1 MSNHPAAAATR
12 RTLLRRATALALADG
27 ATDAPDPANVS
38 TRAATPGESAPA
50 ALAQPADAAL
60 LAAYKRFCA
69 LERRMLHVIEG
80 PGRIDDD
87 DARDPV
93 LEVFR
98 DAQRPHLDLLCR
110 LRATSLAGH
119 RARAIAF
126 ALWDGGETA
135 HRAALHGLLEDR
147 LLAALVRDLAGLDP

>member
-12 RTLLRRATALALADG
+12 RALLRRATALALAEGTADSPN
-27 ATDAPDPANVS
+27 AADVS
-38 TRAATPGESAPA
+38 TRAATPGGSAPA
-50 ALAQPADAAL
+50 ASAQSADAAL
-60 LAAYKRFCA
+60 LAACARFCA
-69 LERRMLHVIEG
+69 LERRMLDVIEG

-98 DAQRPHLDLLCR
+98 GAQRPQLDLLCR
-110 LRATSLAGH
+110 LRATSLTGH
-119 RARAIAF
+119 GARAAAF